1 MQLKNITIVL
11 LLQVFTTCSIAQTAS
26 EKPAMVEMGS
36 EKTFTNPLLN
46 SGPDPWV
53 IQKDGFYYYM
63 NTEGNSLSI
72 YKTRTLSQLRKT
84 DKKIIY
90 KAPESGIGSKNIW
103 APELHFL
110 HNKWYLYYTAGSTA
124 DLATQRMFVMENSGP
139 DPTQGTWILK
149 GQIKDS
155 SADFFAIDATVATIK
170 SKNYLIWSGHVSA
183 SDQTQRL
190 FIAELNADPWT
201 LKTSRTE
208 ISTPTYDWETIGTPH
223 VNEGPEL
230 LKNEKGK
237 VFLIFSASGCWT
249 DDYSLGMLTLEENS
263 NPLMAASWTKSSRPV
278 FTKNAEN
285 GAYGPGHN
293 SFFKSPDGKED
304 WIIYHANAKPGLQC
318 SNQRNPRMQKFTWN
332 ADGTPNF
339 GEPVKIN
346 LPINKPSGE

>member
-1 MQLKNITIVL
+1 MQLKHLSVVL
-11 LLQVFTTCSIAQTAS
+11 LLQAITACSMAQITPERPEQA
-26 EKPAMVEMGS
+26 KPAV

-63 NTEGNSLSI
+63 HTEGNGISI
-72 YKTRTLSQLRKT
+72 YKTKSLSKLRQTEKKT
-84 DKKIIY
+84 VY
-90 KAPESGIGSKNIW
+90 HAPENGAGTKNIW
-103 APELHFL
+103 APELHFI
-110 HNKWYLYYTAGSTA
+110 HHKWYLYYTAGTTA
-124 DLATQRMFVMENSGP
+124 NLATQRLYVMENSHS

-155 SADFFAIDATVATIK
+155 NADFFAIDATVAAING
-170 SKNYLIWSGHVSA
+170 KNYMIWSGHSSA

-190 FIAELNADPWT
+190 YIAELDQQPWK
-201 LKTSRTE
+201 LKTARSE
-208 ISTPTYDWETIGTPH
+208 ISVPTHDWETIGNPH
-223 VNEGPEL
+223 VNEGPEI
-230 LKNEKGK
+230 LKNPAGK

-249 DDYSLGMLTLEENS
+249 DDYSLGMLTLTDHAD
-263 NPLMAASWTKSSRPV
+263 PLKISSWTKSPKPI
-278 FTKNAEN
+278 FTKKAEN

-318 SNQRNPRMQKFTWN
+318 SNERSPRMQKFSWN
-332 ADGTPNF
+332 KDGTPKL

-346 LPINKPSGE
+346 TPVTKPSGE